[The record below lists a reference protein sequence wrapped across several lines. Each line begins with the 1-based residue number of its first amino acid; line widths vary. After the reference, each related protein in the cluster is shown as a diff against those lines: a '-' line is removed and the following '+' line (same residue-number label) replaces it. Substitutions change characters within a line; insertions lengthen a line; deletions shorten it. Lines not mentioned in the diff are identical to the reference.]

1 MVTASLQ
8 TEPMRDTG
16 SSGKRAPTR
25 SAPSDT
31 TTSAPTRSTPGTRWQ
46 RGPGERRRSPAVQ
59 RAYARRAHRRGQ
71 VAKAAAE
78 PTSRTP
84 FVVLVMALLGGGLV
98 VTLWLST
105 AAVADSYHLEVART
119 QTRDLAERAEQL
131 RREVSALE
139 AAPEL
144 ARRAVGLGLVSAGD
158 PARLVVQPDGRVAVV
173 GEPEPVAPAPLPATL
188 PAEPEP
194 VAPAPLPATLPAEP
208 APGPPAPDPDPD
220 GPDAAA
226 LGAGR

>member
-1 MVTASLQ
+1 MTASLQ

-16 SSGKRAPTR
+16 SSGKPAPTR
-25 SAPSDT
+25 SAPSGIT
-31 TTSAPTRSTPGTRWQ
+31 TLAPTRSTPGARRQ

-59 RAYARRAHRRGQ
+59 RAYARRAHRRGR
-71 VAKAAAE
+71 VAKATAK

-84 FVVLVMALLGGGLV
+84 FVVLVMALLGSGLV
-98 VTLWLST
+98 ITLWLST

-144 ARRAVGLGLVSAGD
+144 ARRAAGLGLVSAGD
-158 PARLVVQPDGRVAVV
+158 PARLVVQPDGGVAVV
-173 GEPEPVAPAPLPATL
+173 GEPD
-188 PAEPEP
+188 P

-208 APGPPAPDPDPD
+208 APGPPAPGPPAPGPPAPAPAPDPV